1 MTARNSGGGRRSRH
15 WGAPLLALW
24 LGIGVVGCDSL
35 LDVENPNNVVGEDVV
50 KPTAQA
56 AVANGALFTV
66 EDAFGDMLAPYS
78 TVSDELT
85 WIGSRDAWLEL
96 DNGTPDNP
104 ANEFVDGSFPQ
115 FAQGRWMA
123 DEAIEILE
131 MHRDSAV
138 LNDPNDLARTYL
150 YAAIMYVVIADWFD
164 DFAFSDRKVAGPPIG
179 EAGMGQLYTTA
190 IGYVD
195 NGLAIVAGSGKDLER
210 NLVAMRAR
218 ARHAQAVWNMIG
230 VRPISIGNPLVN
242 DASAVADAQAAVAMD
257 ASDWVYEFEYDAST
271 LTPDVGWQ
279 VNERL
284 ELRFSNDYIVP
295 AADDNTR
302 DLSAPDRG
310 VALKDLIDNVG
321 DPRLDEIMT
330 AFEAQRRY
338 VELTILSAREMNL
351 ILAEA
356 ALASGNMASFETY
369 INTVRVWG
377 NVTAFVNGGAG
388 MPTAQ
393 DLLIHERRVNLFLQG
408 RRLND
413 MYRFGIQSTN
423 WQPTRSAVTNPGTF
437 LPITKIE
444 IDANC
449 HISPDFECEG

>member
-1 MTARNSGGGRRSRH
+1 MTARNRGGGRRSRH
-15 WGAPLLALW
+15 WGAPLLALC

-35 LDVENPNNVVGEDVV
+35 LDVENPNNVVGDDVV

-56 AVANGALFTV
+56 AVANGALYTV
-66 EDAFGDMLAPYS
+66 QDGYGYMLGPYA

-104 ANEFVDGSFPQ
+104 ANEFTDAAFPLVG
-115 FAQGRWMA
+115 QGRWMA

-138 LNDPNDLARTYL
+138 LADPNDLARTYL

-164 DFAFSDRKVAGPPIG
+164 DFAFSDRKEAGPPLG
-179 EAGMGQLYTTA
+179 ESGMGQLYTTA

-195 NGLAIVAGSGKDLER
+195 NGLAIVAGSGSDLER
-210 NLVAMRAR
+210 NLLAMRAR

-230 VRPISIGNPLVN
+230 VRPISIGNPLVS
-242 DASAVADAQAAVAMD
+242 DASAVADAQAALAVD
-257 ASDWVYEFEYDAST
+257 GSDWKYEFEYSAST
-271 LTPDVGWQ
+271 LTPDIGWE

-284 ELRFSNDYIVP
+284 ELRFSNDYIIP

-321 DPRLDEIMT
+321 DPRLDAIMT
-330 AFEAQRRY
+330 AWEAERRY
-338 VELTILSAREMNL
+338 VELTIVSAREMNL
-351 ILAEA
+351 IIAEN
-356 ALASGNMASFETY
+356 ALANGNMASFETS
-369 INTVRVWG
+369 INTVRGWG

-413 MYRFGIQSTN
+413 MYRFGVQSTN
-423 WQPTRSAVTNPGTF
+423 WQSASAAATNPGTF
-437 LPITKIE
+437 LPITKVE

-449 HISPDFECEG
+449 HITTDFECEG